1 MSTVPLAT
9 AVQPTLAD
17 AVDES
22 LAAALNGREVTC
34 LWCGGHDLEV
44 RAADLWSGSVVV
56 RCRHCGTDLEGVV
69 PRRLR
74 EVPR

>member
-9 AVQPTLAD
+9 AFQPSLGD

-22 LAAALNGREVTC
+22 LAAALAGREATC
-34 LWCGGHDLEV
+34 LGCGGHDLEV
-44 RAADLWSGSVVV
+44 RAADVWTGSVVV
-56 RCRHCGTDLEGVV
+56 RCRRCGSELDGVV

>member
-9 AVQPTLAD
+9 VSQSSLAD
-17 AVDES
+17 HVDEC
-22 LAAALNGREVTC
+22 LAAALAGRDESC
-34 LWCGGHDLEV
+34 LWCGGTAV
-44 RAADLWSGSVVV
+44 RVVEADLWSGSVTMT
-56 RCRHCGTDLEGVV
+56 CLSCGSELGGVV

>member
-9 AVQPTLAD
+9 ITQPSLAD
-17 AVDES
+17 AIDEA
-22 LAAALNGREVTC
+22 LAAALAGRDDGW
-34 LWCGGHDLEV
+34 LWCGGHSV
-44 RAADLWSGSVVV
+44 RVLAADLWTGAVTVSCPECGSE
-56 RCRHCGTDLEGVV
+56 LAGVV

>member
-1 MSTVPLAT
+1 MPLAT
-9 AVQPTLAD
+9 VDQPSLAD

-22 LAAALNGREVTC
+22 LAAALAGREATC
-34 LWCGGHDLEV
+34 LWCGGHDVEV
-44 RAADLWSGSVVV
+44 RAADLWSGAVVI
-56 RCRHCGTDLEGVV
+56 RCRDCASELEGVV